1 MARATRPRRRARSK
15 SETPAPAVASTDP
28 RGRII
33 YAFLQLA
40 ADRDYR
46 SIGLADIATAAKV
59 PLADLRALYD
69 GKPGILSDFA
79 RRTDE
84 AVLAKGPAQGAE
96 ARDRLF
102 EIMMR
107 RFDALAPHKAA
118 IKRIAAS
125 AWCDPSLARRLH
137 RAARRSQ
144 MWMLVGADIHRG
156 GLAGRI
162 AIEGAVL
169 VYADAMRAFLDDD
182 ADLSRTMATLDRGLT
197 RGERAMQWLDGLCR
211 FVPDLGGRLRP
222 RRSGEAAR

>member
-15 SETPAPAVASTDP
+15 TEAPAPAPAATGP
-28 RGRII
+28 RTRII
-33 YAFLQLA
+33 DAFLQLA
-40 ADRDYR
+40 ADRDYGR
-46 SIGLADIATAAKV
+46 IGLADIATAADV
-59 PLADLRALYD
+59 PLAELRALYD
-69 GKPGILSDFA
+69 GKLGILSDFA

-84 AVLAKGPAQGAE
+84 AVLAKGPAEGAE

-107 RFDALAPHKAA
+107 RFDALLPHRAA

-137 RAARRSQ
+137 RTARRSQ
-144 MWMLVGADIHRG
+144 MWMLVAADIHRA
-156 GLAGRI
+156 GLPGRI

-197 RGERAMQWLDGLCR
+197 RGERAMQWLDSLCR
-211 FVPDLGGRLRP
+211 FVPDLRP
-222 RRSGEAAR
+222 RRGGEATR